1 MTDLELGSVL
11 RKTESGVDAIKLRDR
26 TLAPKLRMMLIV
38 VDGSKTVA
46 QLVQPMPDPHET
58 RQVLAALLSLGYV
71 CQLDLPKATPLP
83 VPILA
88 TAPREEPD
96 PSLKAAIRRTT
107 RLLEDLLGPTCEPL
121 CLQLEKCSSF
131 DQFTAKVHD
140 LRRIVAAM
148 RSEKKAEEFLGAALS
163 P

>member
-26 TLAPKLRMMLIV
+26 TLTPKLRMMLIV

-46 QLVQPMPDPHET
+46 QLVQPMPDPIET

-71 CQLDLPKATPLP
+71 CQLDLPKVTPLP
-83 VPILA
+83 VLA
-88 TAPREEPD
+88 TAPRDTPD

-148 RSEKKAEEFLGAALS
+148 RSEKKAEEFLGAALG